1 MKINWNVGEI
11 CYREKRKLFL
21 LPSELIYFEGTVPK
35 HGWGWV
41 EVAENEL

>member
-1 MKINWNVGEI
+1 ML
-11 CYREKRKLFL
+11 EKFAIEKKENFVFL